1 MGSKRFR
8 LPGKKALVKGFGSP
22 SVVVVDVTET
32 PIERPKRHQR
42 RFYLGKKKRHT
53 LKSQF
58 VVDPETGCIICP
70 FFGRGQQHDFKL
82 FQPLVWRTIPIP
94 KVSLTRAIRVFSGFI
109 ATVGFHKET
118 KGRFVKPPG

>member
-1 MGSKRFR
+1 MDSKRFR

-32 PIERPKRHQR
+32 PIEQPKRHQR

-58 VVDPETGCIICP
+58 VVDPKTGCIICP

-82 FQPLVWRTIPIP
+82 FQ
-94 KVSLTRAIRVFSGFI
+94 ASGVANHPDIEGEFD
-109 ATVGFHKET
+109 
-118 KGRFVKPPG
+118 KGYQGI